1 MDAADIETLDQ
12 TIDRTIDDV
21 RDQRRREPRQRG
33 GARPAS
39 GWTFLTNHA
48 HVLLAIARTPDL
60 RIREIAGL
68 VGVTERTAMQI
79 VVDLE
84 RDGYVRRERHGRRNH
99 YTVDEGLHLRHPL
112 EGHHRISHLLDA
124 LGHRPSRSVQGD

>member
-1 MDAADIETLDQ
+1 MDAADTETLDQ
-12 TIDRTIDDV
+12 TLDEL
-21 RDQRRREPRQRG
+21 RDQRRREPRPRSDV
-33 GARPAS
+33 RPAS
-39 GWTFLTNHA
+39 SWTFLTNHA

-84 RDGYVRRERHGRRNH
+84 RGGYVRRERRGRRNH

-112 EGHHRISHLLDA
+112 EDHHQISHLLDA
-124 LGHRPSRSVQGD
+124 LGHRPSRTVEVD

>member
-1 MDAADIETLDQ
+1 MNAADTETLTQSSDELSYGL
-12 TIDRTIDDV
+12 RS
-21 RDQRRREPRQRG
+21 EPRQRG

-39 GWTFLTNHA
+39 TWTFLTNHA

-84 RDGYVRRERHGRRNH
+84 RGGYVRRERRGRRNH

-112 EGHHRISHLLDA
+112 EDHHQISHLLDA
-124 LGHRPSRSVQGD
+124 LGHRPNRPVQAD